1 MQVNV
6 LLVDD
11 ENGIIQALRRMLRPE
26 PYQLFE
32 AHDGEEALEIIQR
45 EKIHLMV
52 TDYKMPGRDG
62 ISLCEE
68 VRRLSP
74 ATYRL
79 LLSGQVDYKALQQA
93 WKDGVVHRF
102 VAKPWDNHTL
112 TMHIHEGLKQHALLQ
127 RLEHM
132 QEAIVADQAM
142 LLTDDNWIVR
152 LANPALC
159 RALDCRESDLLGVN
173 LFSASLSTIA
183 ISLEAEVTRQLDSDQ
198 VWLGYFNLLNQHR
211 DQVPSWMAISPLGKR
226 YRLCALNLVNEH
238 DINSVDPALAVSSY
252 PNTHSRKDQ
261 PITNDPK
268 LLIISAD
275 ASRISD
281 NTAANDYF
289 RRLKALCPPNATP
302 YYSQEL
308 HRFLVLLPGDIN
320 NQVCQELCTRITREL
335 PASRNELPPEIN
347 IEQKPEGTD
356 DWEAWLR
363 SHLHKDTEKT
373 SIIPDA
379 EVEFKALPIFNAQG
393 GLVALESHKL
403 GEYSKTEWEGWFNQ
417 LMSTW
422 DTRFT
427 ETLNIVVDASGL
439 PAGCT
444 DHFLAALNSAREQ
457 MPIQCFIIL
466 DEDYLISDD
475 PSAQAWQAQLLDH
488 GCKRLISHFGRSFLN
503 ARQILNL
510 PIDGISL
517 APEFLTNIQDSK
529 IGAPGIRMLQKLH
542 EHGVLIYARNIH
554 QLEAL
559 AASQKANIDWLS
571 GAVMS
576 HELHLNQL
584 HWYGPDSQLG

>member
-1 MQVNV
+1 MQLNV

-11 ENGIIQALRRMLRPE
+11 ENGIIQALRRMLRAE

-32 AHDGEEALEIIQR
+32 ASDGEEALEIIQR
-45 EKIHLMV
+45 EDIHLMV
-52 TDYKMPGRDG
+52 TDYKMPRRDG

-102 VAKPWDNHTL
+102 VAKPWDNYTL
-112 TMHIHEGLKQHALLQ
+112 TMHIHEGLRQHALLQ
-127 RLEHM
+127 RLELM
-132 QEAIVADQAM
+132 QQAIVADQAM

-183 ISLEAEVTRQLDSDQ
+183 ITLEAEVTRQLDAGQ
-198 VWLGYFNLLNQHR
+198 VWLGYFNLLNQNH

-238 DINSVDPALAVSSY
+238 DLNHADPALAVSSY
-252 PNTHSRKDQ
+252 HNTNSRKDQ
-261 PITNDPK
+261 SGTSNSES
-268 LLIISAD
+268 LVNAD
-275 ASRISD
+275 TTSLGA
-281 NTAANDYF
+281 
-289 RRLKALCPPNATP
+289 
-302 YYSQEL
+302 E
-308 HRFLVLLPGDIN
+308 
-320 NQVCQELCTRITREL
+320 E
-335 PASRNELPPEIN
+335 
-347 IEQKPEGTD
+347 
-356 DWEAWLR
+356 
-363 SHLHKDTEKT
+363 T
-373 SIIPDA
+373 SIAPVA
-379 EVEFKALPIFNAQG
+379 QLEFRALPVFNAQG
-393 GLVALESHKL
+393 GLVALESHQL
-403 GEYSKTEWEGWFNQ
+403 GNYSKTEWDSWFSQ
-417 LMSTW
+417 LVNTW
-422 DTRFT
+422 DTCFT
-427 ETLNIVVDASGL
+427 ETLNVIVDASGL
-439 PAGCT
+439 APSCT
-444 DHFLAALNSAREQ
+444 DHFLAALNNARQ
-457 MPIQCFIIL
+457 QIPIQCSVIL
-466 DEDYLISDD
+466 DEDYLISDE
-475 PSAQAWQAQLLDH
+475 PSAQAWQAQLQEH

-517 APEFLTNIQDSK
+517 APEFLTNIQDAK
-529 IGAPGIRMLQKLH
+529 RGAAGIRMLQKLH

-554 QLEAL
+554 QSEAL
-559 AASQKANIDWLS
+559 AATHKANIDWLS